1 MQVQLGDS
9 GTSPGE
15 GVSAA
20 YHLAHCEKLLN
31 VTARAKAGLGDV
43 PKHVCGALFP
53 EPSGVEESQTSSL
66 RHSAPG
72 DMLESLMGRRVIAS
86 ASSSDMRLRYV
97 GDMLFWR
104 RRSLLF
110 GSAPAALTPAE
121 LEERK
126 SRNVRAPPPLHPVSK
141 CNLSVA

>member
-31 VTARAKAGLGDV
+31 VTERAKAGLGDISK
-43 PKHVCGALFP
+43 PVCGALFP
-53 EPSGVEESQTSSL
+53 TGVMSFQW
-66 RHSAPG
+66 
-72 DMLESLMGRRVIAS
+72 VIAGNGRG
-86 ASSSDMRLRYV
+86 MIPFLPM
-97 GDMLFWR
+97 GD
-104 RRSLLF
+104 RSLLF